1 MQLEARLRAF
11 AAFAR
16 RRSFS
21 GAADELR
28 ISQPAV
34 SKHIAEIE
42 REFGI
47 RLVERRRRGCV
58 LTAAGEFFANHVLRA
73 EAILAQATRGVDELR
88 KPGSGS
94 LGIVASGITGTY
106 LLPEVIATF
115 QQTNPGV
122 HVTLELATTAKAV
135 EALRSHRAELGVV
148 GGFVTAPEIEA
159 EPLVEDEIVVI
170 GPRRL
175 AGRRLSRAELEAVT
189 WVSREE
195 GSATRAAV
203 EAACANLG
211 IVPSRRLVLPSW
223 EAIKLAVKRGDG
235 IAGCSRFA
243 IAEELR
249 TGSLGIIPVPRW
261 SVRKMMSI
269 IRVRDAALTPS
280 AQQFLRILRARWGLM
295 RSRNSRRT
303 APTKGDRTNS
313 RLRQTTMRIGSR
325 SPS

>member
-1 MQLEARLRAF
+1 MQIEARLRAF

-21 GAADELR
+21 GAAEELR
-28 ISQPAV
+28 ISQPGV

-42 REFGI
+42 RELGV
-47 RLVERRRRGCV
+47 RLVERRRPGSV
-58 LTAAGEFFANHVLRA
+58 LTAAGEFLANHVLRA
-73 EAILAQATRGVDELR
+73 EAILAQASRGVAELR
-88 KPGSGS
+88 EPGSGS

-115 QQTNPGV
+115 QQANPGV
-122 HVTLELATTAKAV
+122 HINLELATTAKAV

-148 GGFVTAPEIEA
+148 GGFVAAPEIET

-175 AGRRLSRAELEAVT
+175 AGRRLARAELGAIT
-189 WVSREE
+189 WISREE
-195 GSATRAAV
+195 GSATRSAV

-211 IVPSRRLVLPSW
+211 IVPSRRLILPSW

-249 TGSLGIIPVPRW
+249 TRSLGIIPVPRW
-261 SVRKMMSI
+261 NVRKMMSI

-280 AQQFLRILRARWGLM
+280 AQQFLLMLRARWGQM
-295 RSRNSRRT
+295 RLRNSRRK
-303 APTKGDRTNS
+303 AND
-313 RLRQTTMRIGSR
+313 
-325 SPS
+325 